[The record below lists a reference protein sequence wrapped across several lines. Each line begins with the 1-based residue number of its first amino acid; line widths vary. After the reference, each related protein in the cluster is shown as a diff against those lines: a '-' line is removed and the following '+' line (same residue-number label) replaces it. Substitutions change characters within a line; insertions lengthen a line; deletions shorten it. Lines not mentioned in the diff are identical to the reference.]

1 MFGMVPWRKEVENP
15 LAVLPHDLG
24 ALYARLFGGFPLLKE
39 FESERL
45 WNVEV
50 TEGEKEVLVR
60 MEVPGFELEDFTL
73 EVLGDRLYL
82 KAEHHAP
89 KAEKEGTPEKAPKA
103 MRTYERVLTLP
114 EGLALDKVE
123 ARYHSGI
130 LEVRLPR
137 AEATLPRRIPVAG

>member
-24 ALYARLFGGFPLLKE
+24 ALYHRLFGSFPLLTE
-39 FESERL
+39 FETERL

-50 TEGEKEVLVR
+50 AEGEKEVLVR

-82 KAEHHAP
+82 KAEHPAP
-89 KAEKEGTPEKAPKA
+89 KAEKEAKPGKAPKP

-114 EGLALDKVE
+114 EGLALDKIE
-123 ARYHSGI
+123 ARYHNGV
-130 LEVRLPR
+130 LEIRLPR
-137 AEATLPRRIPVAG
+137 AEVAMPRRIPVAG

>member
-1 MFGMVPWRKEVENP
+1 MFGMVPWKKEVENP
-15 LAVLPHDLG
+15 LAVLPPDLG
-24 ALYARLFGGFPLLKE
+24 ALYHRLFGGFPLLKE

-60 MEVPGFELEDFTL
+60 MEVPGFEPEDFTL
-73 EVLGDRLYL
+73 ELSGDRLYL
-82 KAEHHAP
+82 KAEKP
-89 KAEKEGTPEKAPKA
+89 VPKEGKEGKPEKAPKA
-103 MRTYERVLTLP
+103 MRKYERVLTLP

-123 ARYHSGI
+123 ARYHSGV

-137 AEATLPRRIPVAG
+137 AEEAIPRRIPVVG